1 MKSMLRKLSD
11 RKEDLSKQET
21 IDSIMN
27 EVDGYVR
34 KSLNAQR
41 KLSGILNEVKKLT
54 FFDNR
59 KKDPKTG
66 QMIRQRIDDR
76 KLKSILSE
84 KGYLNKQ
91 ELVDT
96 ALVYRNQERGRFTPP
111 LLSGDV
117 IQKFEGMNKIPREL
131 ILMIQNR
138 LIDYS
143 RQSVPLIPREDE
155 K

>member
-1 MKSMLRKLSD
+1 MKSMLRKLGD

-21 IDSIMN
+21 VDNIMS
-27 EVDGYVR
+27 EVDSYVR

-41 KLSGILNEVKKLT
+41 KLSGILNEAKKLT
-54 FFDNR
+54 FFNNR
-59 KKDPKTG
+59 IRDPKTNK
-66 QMIRQRIDDR
+66 MIRQRIDDR
-76 KLKSILSE
+76 KLKAILSE

-96 ALVYRNQERGRFTPP
+96 TLVYRNQERGRFVPP
-111 LLSGDV
+111 LLSGGV

-143 RQSVPLIPREDE
+143 TQSVPLIPREPKE
-155 K
+155 